1 MSSKPKSAIGLL
13 FDPEKIKRWVEEI
26 IEIIEAMDAPSINS
40 EKILALESSLRDL
53 YTRERIYNLEIGP
66 IKAKIQT
73 IHSQLRE
80 LVDEYTRVSDEISYE
95 TNKNSR
101 YSDILDK
108 ILGTAICLI
117 NPELEDL
124 TLSASTIKRDIEN
137 SNKTLTYLNA
147 LKTAI
152 ENEYT
157 DIRVIGDIEKL
168 IVEEK
173 KKPDV
178 YVANL
183 KQELNRFT
191 HLLSMIELVDQY
203 VEYAN
208 KYNLGMDC
216 FPSHVKIEYLPDL
229 KSLISPQISTS
240 DYDHEFIST
249 VESYM
254 LHLVSVCN
262 KHHYYHLLK
271 THVVPCCKYGSEDIS
286 TVDNN
291 MYYDSDFIKKHPNGG
306 YKPGAK
312 KCSHG
317 LRYVWVQDPVYCI
330 DGSHIKFDET
340 GKLEFTI
347 LDTIPPGHC
356 D

>member
-1 MSSKPKSAIGLL
+1 MSSKPKSAMRLL
-13 FDPEKIKRWVEEI
+13 FDRKKIKKWVGEI
-26 IEIIEAMDAPSINS
+26 IEIIEATNKPSINS
-40 EKILALESSLRDL
+40 EKILGLESSLRNL
-53 YTRERIYNLEIGP
+53 YTRKRIYNLKIGP
-66 IKAKIQT
+66 IEAKIQT
-73 IHSQLRE
+73 INSQLRG
-80 LVDEYTRVSDEISYE
+80 LIDEYTRINDEISYE

-101 YSDILDK
+101 YSDRLDK
-108 ILGTAICLI
+108 ILGTVICLT
-117 NPELEDL
+117 NPELDDL

-137 SNKTLTYLNA
+137 SNKTLTYLIA

-152 ENEYT
+152 DNEYI
-157 DIRVIGDIEKL
+157 DIHIIGDIEKF

-178 YVANL
+178 YFANL
-183 KQELNRFT
+183 KQELNRFA

-203 VEYAN
+203 VEYAD
-208 KYNLGMDC
+208 KYNLGIDC
-216 FPSHVKIEYLPDL
+216 FPLHVKIEYLQDL

-254 LHLVSVCN
+254 WHLVSVCN
-262 KHHYYHLLK
+262 KHHYYHLLE
-271 THVVPCCKYGSEDIS
+271 THVVSCCEYVS

-291 MYYDSDFIKKHPNGG
+291 MYDDSDFIKKHPNGG
-306 YKPGAK
+306 YKPGEK

-330 DGSHIKFDET
+330 DGSHIKFDKT

-356 D
+356 KY

>member
-1 MSSKPKSAIGLL
+1 MSSKPKSAMGLL
-13 FDPEKIKRWVEEI
+13 FDPKKIKGWVEEI
-26 IEIIEAMDAPSINS
+26 IEIIEATNKPSINS
-40 EKILALESSLRDL
+40 EKILALESSLQDL
-53 YTRERIYNLEIGP
+53 YTRKRIYNLKIGP
-66 IKAKIQT
+66 IEAKIQT
-73 IHSQLRE
+73 IHAQLRE
-80 LVDEYTRVSDEISYE
+80 LVDEYTRVTNEISYE

-124 TLSASTIKRDIEN
+124 TRSASTIKIDIEN
-137 SNKTLTYLNA
+137 SNKTLTYLIA

-152 ENEYT
+152 DNEYM
-157 DIRVIGDIEKL
+157 DIHIIGDIKKF

-203 VEYAN
+203 VEYAD
-208 KYNLGMDC
+208 KYNLGTDC

-229 KSLISPQISTS
+229 KSLISPHISTS

-254 LHLVSVCN
+254 WHLVSVCN
-262 KHHYYHLLK
+262 KHHYYHLLE
-271 THVVPCCKYGSEDIS
+271 TYVVPCCD
-286 TVDNN
+286 
-291 MYYDSDFIKKHPNGG
+291 DSDFIKKH

-317 LRYVWVQDPVYCI
+317 RRCVWVQDPVYCI